1 MLELLIFSKKVTK
14 IVRPLLVS
22 LILVAAAA
30 YAVTTY
36 TSEEIAE
43 IIKWGSLGMSAI
55 LLVIGSIV
63 ASVTEDYRR
72 YIKYPYR
79 LILWSASLTLLGI
92 LLWQTDGVLILVN
105 SVPYLVGAW
114 IVLTLYHRQFK
125 RLITSLV
132 LKSELDDELDYI
144 PHDIEK
150 SAAMVASQ
158 MGNSIK
164 EKYRSK
170 IKTVALTPGRNGD
183 TKLMDFPVGFV
194 TNKKRPS
201 VLFEL
206 IAALEME

>member
-1 MLELLIFSKKVTK
+1 MIFSKKVTK

-43 IIKWGSLGMSAI
+43 IIKWGTLGMSAI

-105 SVPYLVGAW
+105 SVPYLVGA
-114 IVLTLYHRQFK
+114 
-125 RLITSLV
+125 
-132 LKSELDDELDYI
+132 
-144 PHDIEK
+144 
-150 SAAMVASQ
+150 
-158 MGNSIK
+158 
-164 EKYRSK
+164 
-170 IKTVALTPGRNGD
+170 
-183 TKLMDFPVGFV
+183 
-194 TNKKRPS
+194 
-201 VLFEL
+201 
-206 IAALEME
+206 